1 MRRLSDRPA
10 DFLEGRAAG
19 GAALGALGAWRRGQ
33 EAGGLS
39 GAPVFERSTAVLRK
53 LFSALASE
61 VPIIGVGGIMSGAD
75 AAAKIDA
82 GAKLVQIYSGF
93 IYRGP
98 DLIAEAAAAIAKR
111 DNAR

>member
-1 MRRLSDRPA
+1 MRQHRIDAVIATNTTLSR
-10 DFLEGRAAG
+10 EEVAG
-19 GAALGALGAWRRGQ
+19 LPNEN

-53 LFSALASE
+53 LSSALASE

-82 GAKLVQIYSGF
+82 GAKLIQIYSGF